1 MDALIILGCL
11 LIVLDCPCIRSRL
24 AVCLPCCNGR
34 PGAVVVSYGVWS
46 DYGVSIITTL
56 WEIMNFHHH
65 RHHQNELSAVT
76 HIDYI

>member
-1 MDALIILGCL
+1 MVDREQL
-11 LIVLDCPCIRSRL
+11 LFPT
-24 AVCLPCCNGR
+24 
-34 PGAVVVSYGVWS
+34 